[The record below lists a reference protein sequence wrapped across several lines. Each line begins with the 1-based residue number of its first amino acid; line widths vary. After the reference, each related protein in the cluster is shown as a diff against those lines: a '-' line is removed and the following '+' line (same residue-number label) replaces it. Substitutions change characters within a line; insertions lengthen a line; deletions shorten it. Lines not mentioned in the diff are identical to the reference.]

1 MTENKKFSDFQKY
14 KCATIELEDIGI
26 EIPKFCPS
34 CEKDPS
40 FVGPTWYSAPEPW
53 LDKKNCLYKVN
64 ITAIIK
70 DLRLQLDE
78 DKLSTYSITYGN
90 HQEIDRDYLS
100 NPEVQSQIIRTAIY
114 QLLINYDKEIKF
126 KHICNTLD
134 CSPLTIKKPLTTE
147 ELEKLEEVV
156 DALKF
161 LKKSIIE
168 DITDGD
174 SIVFEQDDINS
185 YFEYSIDLDEG
196 ETLSTILT
204 ATLEEYNR
212 LLIERE
218 RILEAIDIPIENFN
232 AYGLENFAILEDIYY
247 PAAPTAG
254 TTIQFLVSVPAFV
267 LDRVPSASQA
277 GDDEDSE
284 GRDDFVVEGPKLR
297 RQLRILSS
305 AMFLYTLQYAVS
317 RRLDGTAAYYE
328 GTGLKEYDFELVSKS
343 LKTIPADGKINFRST
358 GNDVFFQL
366 LKEALKF
373 NKFRI
378 DNFQLG
384 AMFNKLVRK
393 IKFKVNSEADKPFQI
408 KNIFVET
415 KECRYK
421 KLKGGPARRLIQYLN
436 KHRFVSKFL
445 SEINE
450 IESSLTSANTPEW
463 HTFIPRY
470 AYPDVVVQ
478 EANDKDGLALSDDR
492 VALECLLE
500 DAGISAIGSGQIR
513 NYFLEKLVPLS
524 KLLAF
529 VFNQRSCFP
538 TEELAENNPTN
549 VKFNQIFGAD
559 SYRDNQDRFY
569 QQEVDKIIAGESSVK
584 VSGTTYNASE
594 PISDENQPST
604 LRDYALAIS
613 AKTGEDYNSILVE
626 LEYQATLRAATRVEA
641 EVDEAEIQGGNV
653 SDFLGLGGAPG
664 NFFTGEDGHPLAI
677 EAAELAK
684 EKFKFEDSFLNDL
697 LEFKRGSLGL
707 FKNKDDSD
715 PASLFSFF
723 GICGYR
729 SLIGGVIE
737 CLLGGLSFEQF
748 VAKFIE
754 SSLKSLTIEQLGL
767 FVDGLP
773 AEEQAKVY
781 AEVQRTLGT
790 LVKPWEA
797 GGGFTGNTISSV
809 TEGQPLVFDED
820 KIEDFTQMTEG
831 QVTPKLPK
839 ELAEWNSLTGPQ
851 RQQAIQTFGQ
861 PKVDVTDPNFNGDYK
876 QSTIGK
882 ALSNVVGTFVRAYTN
897 AIINTLDI
905 DILLDK
911 LKDYPGA
918 QLLKKVLFQ
927 FACMT
932 PPLTH
937 PPIADFLKTF
947 SLQVCNPQ
955 VGLTRPRLTA
965 FKIKTIWK
973 AIIDK
978 LKNEINDA
986 LDGIIKEI
994 LWAILLKVLE
1004 LIDGL
1009 LCRALSGV
1017 GKFVGSALQD
1027 AVTGDGSAMSFHT
1040 AMREA
1045 FCGPETTP
1053 EKVNQISD
1061 SILAGLGYIP
1071 NDFNI
1076 ADVDPQFTSNTDA
1089 SPSQVAGAIISGT
1102 FTKED
1107 MLYHFAAD
1115 PDDYDT
1121 TLLRTASRAIAATN
1135 PQMGAILGS
1144 PDQMANFFA
1153 SISNFLSPDQRQ
1165 QILNSLQNPEVEN
1178 PVNES
1183 LCLTNEQYDDWVNR
1197 RERLFEFYGLPEGIP
1212 AQQDEQLG
1220 EDLGDLLDAYN
1231 NPTGAI
1237 TEGIANLLK
1246 EPICDDGEGVIPR
1259 DSPETRELAN
1269 KTSDDI
1275 FNNLRMA
1282 IYRDLLGNKGYLNE
1296 LLSDTEGKSLR
1307 RHRFRTFFSRRYVN
1321 DEEEETKRR
1330 SKGYFPETVG
1340 LYLKEQIESIDP
1352 TFEVR
1357 SGDKTLQRK
1366 VESSAKKKFEVFRS
1380 SKNMDMD
1387 ESDQN
1392 PDRFGGLGKKRIN
1405 VTIPAK
1411 KIQRPSTSMSFTD
1424 GLENPYKFTITYGDK
1439 RRNNPE
1445 NEMWSELSI
1454 KTRLGES
1461 DGDATIYRSRGYIP
1475 QTLINDY
1482 SGDITST
1489 KNPRLEYFKAF
1500 MNAKISAG
1508 TSETIRIGPEIKGIY
1523 ENLNQLFLENITS
1536 DIIKDPVE
1544 GDVSSGFQFGYKA
1557 ETLTEEDLEYVDPKE
1572 GATEYTYSNSEGV
1585 LGRSKTNN
1593 PRVTFLDPE
1602 LYGGR
1607 YTNPPYIIE
1616 PAEHSGWYG
1625 FSQKLIPSHK
1635 FCDKKE
1641 VDIVGFKYIKKQ
1653 VNFYYNN
1660 IPTDERLQQEQ
1671 ECVVEPPF
1679 GKIADRTTK
1688 SNLHG
1693 LVTAI
1698 ARMYLA
1704 QTYMNGFPIFANVS
1718 FNSKN
1723 FSNIIYQF
1731 VNDIMESDLT
1741 DTPDRDTIIIRTKIM
1756 KENYFLLFLEQVVES
1771 YQRLIDYKGV
1781 QPPKNVAD
1789 ALSTIRKVQAFYN
1802 QPDFSDI
1809 DKLRNFDL
1817 FGGTETEDVLLGR
1830 GPKFNL
1836 DVSPNEYELITD
1848 KKYLK
1853 FFKHALA
1860 YQTFGE
1866 AIFFSDNEVELIRLR
1881 KTDRYLKYFRM
1892 ISKIFC
1898 VRLLKKQV
1906 MEILTEFV
1914 KYESDKLFKVLD
1926 RKVKPSPPIN
1936 NIIPFMLQ
1944 NENLCLLP
1952 EHKYGLTK
1960 PLKELKLNGE
1970 ADFGT
1975 VHDVQ
1980 ASLDGNIL
1988 SLIADVD
1995 QEQISTTS
2003 VGGAAVAGA
2012 AVAGPVGA
2020 AVAGG
2025 AAAYSNAQ
2033 QRQEA
2038 EAATQ
2043 AKIDKINAN
2052 GIFILQRYIKVDD
2065 KEEIPLQVANRN
2077 ENLFGVVRMDKF
2089 QEYLETLD
2097 QDKRISDYFG
2107 NLKFVYSLTVKD
2119 LVSKGLTLRGLK
2131 ELGLSKDIDVLGPE
2145 IMEQRLAITEDMVD
2159 FNLEDLEPAGV
2170 VGKTGL
2176 SYGLRLCYY
2185 PPVSLPLRNLSVSRD
2200 IAVRS
2205 KAFDLKPVPEF
2216 PNGSFMIPLI
2226 EAEIEMVDQQLTDI
2240 NFFEGP
2246 NAFDLYC
2253 MFRELEEK
2261 DEYKFLFNDV
2271 IPIPTYMGMLALYS
2285 NMGFQSSWGLG
2296 DDERVDP
2303 PEENEEDDDE
2313 ELDLDGDG
2321 EEFDFDFYEKS
2332 RKTAR
2337 RLFANF
2343 YDQNDFIDN
2352 ESAGLDNIFDFMLNF
2367 NPFRFRLPFRIKWW
2381 KRRRRRD
2388 YRCEDNE

>member
-1 MTENKKFSDFQKY
+1 MTEDKKFSDFQKY
-14 KCATIELEDIGI
+14 KCAEIELEDIGI
-26 EIPKFCPS
+26 ELPKFCPS

-40 FVGPTWYSAPEPW
+40 FVGPTWYSSPEPY

-70 DLRLQLDE
+70 DLRLQIDE
-78 DKLSTYSITYGN
+78 DELSTYSITYGN
-90 HQEIDRDYLS
+90 HQETDRDYFN

-114 QLLINYDKEIKF
+114 QLLINYDKEVKF

-134 CSPLTIKKPLTTE
+134 CSPLRVKKRLKPE
-147 ELEKLEEVV
+147 VLEKLEEIV

-161 LKKSIIE
+161 LKKSITQ
-168 DITDGD
+168 DIADGD

-185 YFEYSIDLDEG
+185 YFEYSFDLDEG
-196 ETLSTILT
+196 ETLSPILT
-204 ATLEEYNR
+204 ATIEEYNN
-212 LLIERE
+212 LLDERK
-218 RILEAIDIPIENFN
+218 RILDGLNIPIENFN
-232 AYGLENFAILEDIYY
+232 AYGLENFATIEDTYY

-277 GDDEDSE
+277 GDDEDDE
-284 GRDDFVVEGPKLR
+284 GRDDFVVRAPRLR
-297 RQLRILSS
+297 RQLKVLSS
-305 AMFLYTLQYAVS
+305 AMYLYTLQYAVA
-317 RRLDGTAAYYE
+317 RRLDGTAMYYE

-343 LKTIPADGKINFRST
+343 LKTFPADGKLDLGDT
-358 GNDVFFQL
+358 GNDVFFKL

-373 NKFRI
+373 NNFRI

-384 AMFNKLVRK
+384 AMFNKLAQQ
-393 IKFKVNSEADKPFQI
+393 IKFKVKSDANKPFQI

-421 KLKGGPARRLIQYLN
+421 KLKGGPARKLIRYLN

-445 SEINE
+445 SEIDE
-450 IESSLTSANTPEW
+450 IENNLTAANTPEW
-463 HTFIPRY
+463 HNFIPKY

-478 EANDKDGLALSDDR
+478 QANDKDGLALSDDR
-492 VALECLLE
+492 IALECLLE

-513 NYFLEKLVPLS
+513 NYLLEKVVPLS

-529 VFNQRSCFP
+529 VFNQRACFQ
-538 TEELAENNPTN
+538 TEDLDENNPTN

-569 QQEVDKIIAGESSVK
+569 QQEVDKIIGGESSVK
-584 VSGTTYNASE
+584 VSGQTYNASQD
-594 PISDENQPST
+594 ISDENQPST

-613 AKTGEDYNSILVE
+613 SKTGEDYNSVLVE
-626 LEYQATLRAATRVEA
+626 LEYQATLRAATRVEN
-641 EVDEAEIQGGNV
+641 EVTEAETQGGNIAN
-653 SDFLGLGGAPG
+653 FLGIGGAPG
-664 NFFTGEDGHPLAI
+664 NFFTGEDGHPMAI

-684 EKFKFEDSFLNDL
+684 QKFKFEDSFLSDL
-697 LEFKRGSLGL
+697 LDFKRGSLGL
-707 FKNKDDSD
+707 FKNNKDKFG
-715 PASLFSFF
+715 PADLFSFF

-729 SLIGGVIE
+729 SLIAGVIE

-754 SSLKSLTIEQLGL
+754 STLKNLTVEQLGL

-773 AEEQAKVY
+773 PEEQAKVY
-781 AEVQRTLGT
+781 AEVQKALGT

-797 GGGFTGNTISSV
+797 GGGFTTNTISTV
-809 TEGQPLVFDED
+809 TAGQPLVFDQERSD
-820 KIEDFTQMTEG
+820 LDELVTEE
-831 QVTPKLPK
+831 VPSPPS
-839 ELAEWNSLTGPQ
+839 ELAEWNSLSGPE
-851 RQQAIQTFGQ
+851 RQQAIQTYGQ
-861 PKVDVTDPNFNGDYK
+861 PKVDVTDPNFTGDYE
-876 QSTIGK
+876 QSTVGN
-882 ALSNVVGTFVRAYTN
+882 ALNNVAATFVRAYTN
-897 AIINTLDI
+897 ALINTLDI

-911 LKDYPGA
+911 VKDYPGA

-937 PPIADFLKTF
+937 PPIADFLKSF

-955 VGLTRPRLTA
+955 VAITRPRLTS
-965 FKIKTIWK
+965 FNINISWKI
-973 AIIDK
+973 IIDK
-978 LKNEINDA
+978 LKDAINDA
-986 LDGIIKEI
+986 LEDIYKGI
-994 LWAILLKVLE
+994 LWNILLKVLE

-1009 LCRALSGV
+1009 LCRALAGV

-1089 SPSQVAGAIISGT
+1089 SASQVAAAIISGT

-1165 QILNSLQNPEVEN
+1165 QILDSLENPQIEN

-1183 LCLTNEQYDDWVNR
+1183 LCLTNEQYDDWVDR

-1212 AQQDEQLG
+1212 AAQDEQLG
-1220 EDLGDLLDAYN
+1220 DDLSDLLDAYN

-1246 EPICDDGEGVIPR
+1246 ESICEDGEGVIPR
-1259 DSPETRELAN
+1259 DSAETRELAN

-1275 FNNLRMA
+1275 FNNLKMA

-1296 LLSDTEGKSLR
+1296 LLTDTEGKSLR

-1340 LYLKEQIESIDP
+1340 LYLKEQIENIDP
-1352 TFEVR
+1352 TFEIR
-1357 SGDKTLQRK
+1357 SGEKTLEPRI
-1366 VESSAKKKFEVFRS
+1366 ESSVKKKFEIFRS
-1380 SKNMDMD
+1380 SKNMDTD
-1387 ESDQN
+1387 QPDQN
-1392 PDRFGGLGKKRIN
+1392 PDRFGDLGRKRIN

-1411 KIQRPSTSMSFTD
+1411 KIKRPNTSISFTD

-1482 SGDITST
+1482 AGQVPST

-1500 MNAKISAG
+1500 MNSKISAG
-1508 TSETIRIGPEIKGIY
+1508 TTEPVNFGPEIKNIY
-1523 ENLNQLFLENITS
+1523 ENLNKLFLENISS
-1536 DIIKDPVE
+1536 DVVKDPVE
-1544 GDVSSGFQFGYKA
+1544 GDISSGFQFGYKA
-1557 ETLTEEDLEYVDPKE
+1557 ETLEPEDLEYVDPEE
-1572 GATEYTYSNSEGV
+1572 GATEYTYRNSEAV

-1616 PAEHSGWYG
+1616 PAQHSGWYG

-1635 FCDKKE
+1635 FCDSKE
-1641 VDIVGFKYIKKQ
+1641 VDIIGFKYIKNQ

-1660 IPTDERLQQEQ
+1660 IPTDERLQQEE

-1698 ARMYLA
+1698 IRMYLA
-1704 QTYMNGFPIFANVS
+1704 QTYMNGLPVFANVS

-1731 VNDIMESDLT
+1731 VNDILESDLT
-1741 DTPDRDTIIIRTKIM
+1741 DTPDRDLIIIRTKIM

-1789 ALSTIRKVQAFYN
+1789 ALNTIRKVQAFYN

-1809 DKLRNFDL
+1809 DKLRGFDQ
-1817 FGGTETEDVLLGR
+1817 FTPEEDVLRGLG
-1830 GPKFNL
+1830 PEFKLN
-1836 DVSPNEYELITD
+1836 VSPNEYELITD

-1866 AIFFSDNEVELIRLR
+1866 AIFFSDNDVELIRLR

-1892 ISKIFC
+1892 VSKIFC
-1898 VRLLKKQV
+1898 VRLVKKQA
-1906 MEILTEFV
+1906 MEILTEFA

-1936 NIIPFMLQ
+1936 SIIPFMLQ

-1960 PLKELKLNGE
+1960 PLQELRINGE
-1970 ADFGT
+1970 ADFGK

-1995 QEQISTTS
+1995 QEQISSTS
-2003 VGGAAVAGA
+2003 VGGAAAAGA
-2012 AVAGPVGA
+2012 AVAGPVGG

-2065 KEEIPLQVANRN
+2065 KEEVVPAVADRN

-2097 QDKRISDYFG
+2097 QDKKISDYFG
-2107 NLKFVYSLTVKD
+2107 NLEFVYSLSVQE
-2119 LVSKGLTLRGLK
+2119 LVAKGLTLRGLK

-2145 IMEQRLAITEDMVD
+2145 IMEQRLQITEEMVD
-2159 FNLEDLEPAGV
+2159 FNLEDLEPSGI

-2185 PPVSLPLRNLSVSRD
+2185 PPASMPLQNLSVSRD
-2200 IAVRS
+2200 TAVKS

-2216 PNGSFMIPLI
+2216 PNGSFMIPLV
-2226 EAEIEMVDQQLTDI
+2226 EVEVEMIDQQLSDVD
-2240 NFFEGP
+2240 FFEGP

-2253 MFRELEEK
+2253 MFRDLEEK
-2261 DEYKFLFNDV
+2261 DEYKFLFNDA

-2285 NMGFQSSWGLG
+2285 NMGFQASWGLG

-2303 PEENEEDDDE
+2303 PEENEEEDDDE

-2352 ESAGLDNIFDFMLNF
+2352 ESAGDDDIFKFMLNF

-2388 YRCEDNE
+2388 YRCEDDQ